1 MEDDAVRRDGASSD
15 APSDHD
21 CEVVHAPGVGTSPA
35 AHEAR
40 APTLGHLPGD
50 PFVGAEERRFWEA
63 FHDLLLTLRDTGSRA
78 KGVLHALAPHC
89 LAPFKRITPE
99 VVNGASLSPRARG
112 PRAGPPVPRKS
123 PVVNAGTVFAHDG
136 QCDRWP
142 SLFFRRSRRRRA
154 ATVLNKY
161 ARPPLRQRPNAF
173 PRTN

>member
-99 VVNGASLSPRARG
+99 VVNGASFSPRARG

-136 QCDRWP
+136 QCDG
-142 SLFFRRSRRRRA
+142 RRSRRR
-154 ATVLNKY
+154 
-161 ARPPLRQRPNAF
+161 ARRRSQTPIHADDPRRRPNAF

>member
-99 VVNGASLSPRARG
+99 VVNGASFSPRARG
-112 PRAGPPVPRKS
+112 PLA
-123 PVVNAGTVFAHDG
+123 T
-136 QCDRWP
+136 
-142 SLFFRRSRRRRA
+142 RR
-154 ATVLNKY
+154 L
-161 ARPPLRQRPNAF
+161 
-173 PRTN
+173 

>member
-1 MEDDAVRRDGASSD
+1 MEDDAVRRDGGASSD

-40 APTLGHLPGD
+40 APALGHLPGD

-99 VVNGASLSPRARG
+99 VVNGASFSPRARG
-112 PRAGPPVPRKS
+112 PRATRRLENRPSSTPEPFRVSRTRIWPEATR
-123 PVVNAGTVFAHDG
+123 AD
-136 QCDRWP
+136 DRD
-142 SLFFRRSRRRRA
+142 
-154 ATVLNKY
+154 
-161 ARPPLRQRPNAF
+161 
-173 PRTN
+173 